1 MNLNF
6 CINFIANDKVYHYY
20 LHVLLN
26 SIYFQLFISSVL
38 EFFMS
43 MFNLSP
49 LSIALLSVIATPVFA
64 NTAPSENKPAQQLS
78 TIVVSA
84 SGFEQD
90 IKNAPASISVI
101 SKEDIEKKNATS
113 ISDLLSDIPGIDI
126 RDGIGK
132 TSGLNIKMRGLGN
145 DYSLILIDG
154 RRQTTSSDVTPNG
167 FGESSNGF
175 LPPLATIE
183 RIEVI
188 RGPMATRYG
197 SEAMGGVINII
208 TKKISD
214 EWGGNVTVSGNVM
227 EHSGEADSW
236 KTSAVLN
243 GPIIANKLGVQLRGS
258 YLDRQKS
265 ERIPGTA
272 GRDPRP
278 SEADNYDVGGKLD
291 FKLNDQNSFWIDGF
305 HSSQTYKNDDNRLG
319 TLDTA
324 TRANGYKDELE
335 FKRDQISMG
344 HDGDYRF
351 GQWKTYVSQTETETT
366 GRTIPRN
373 TFPGNVAAGQDRT
386 LKNTD
391 LVADSHV
398 VLPIANH
405 KLTVG
410 AEYKEAKIAD
420 DIAGLGAEFK
430 KDSLS
435 FYAEDEWRI
444 LDNLGLTVGGR
455 YEDHSGFGG
464 QFSPRAY
471 LVWNTTDNL
480 TVKGGVST
488 GYKAPSA
495 KALHDGVISV
505 GGQGTTFNI
514 GSPNL
519 KPEESINYE
528 LGFNYNKGSLDL
540 TTTAFFTK
548 IDNLITDGT
557 DLWNCFSE
565 KNPNRPDCVSYGS
578 HITQDAF
585 SQSINA
591 DEAENKGVEVS
602 LKYTII
608 PEWDIKAAYTYMESE
623 ITKGANKGSY
633 LNNVPKNAFNMTSTW
648 HINPAL
654 DVWLQH
660 EYKSDRKRYSTEQ
673 TAGDAAII
681 YNATGNKLKGYN
693 LFNLGASY
701 TVNDQ
706 LRFNG
711 AVNNLLDKDFSDNG
725 SYLDA
730 QGNPATYYDYMTIGS
745 GMSGTYLS
753 GRNIWLSVSYDF

>member
-1 MNLNF
+1 
-6 CINFIANDKVYHYY
+6 
-20 LHVLLN
+20 
-26 SIYFQLFISSVL
+26 
-38 EFFMS
+38 MS
-43 MFNLSP
+43 KFNLSP
-49 LSIALLSVIATPVFA
+49 LSFALLGVMTTSAFADNTTTPEST
-64 NTAPSENKPAQQLS
+64 NTHQLA

-90 IKNAPASISVI
+90 IKNAPASISVVT
-101 SKEDIEKKNATS
+101 KDDIEKKNATS
-113 ISDLLSDIPGIDI
+113 IADLLSDVPGIDI

-145 DYSLILIDG
+145 EYSLILIDG

-167 FGESSNGF
+167 FGESANGF
-175 LPPLATIE
+175 LPPLASIE

-214 EWGGNVTVSGNVM
+214 QWNGNVTVSGNVM
-227 EHSGEADSW
+227 EHGGEADSW
-236 KTSAVLN
+236 KTSVVVN
-243 GPIIANKLGVQLRGS
+243 GPIIQDKLGLQLRGS

-265 ERIPGTA
+265 ERVPGTS

-278 SEADNYDVGGKLD
+278 SEADIYDIGGKLS
-291 FKLNDQNSFWIDGF
+291 FKLDDQNSFWVDGF

-319 TLDTA
+319 TLDTPA
-324 TRANGYKDELE
+324 RANGYKDELE
-335 FKRDQISMG
+335 FKRDQIAAG
-344 HDGDYRF
+344 HHGDYSF
-351 GQWKTYVSQTETETT
+351 GQWNSYVSQTKTETI

-373 TFPGNVAAGQDRT
+373 TFPGNAAAGQDRT

-391 LVADSHV
+391 FVADTHV
-398 VLPIANH
+398 VMPIADH

-420 DIAGLGAEFK
+420 DIAGLGATFK
-430 KDSLS
+430 KDSFS
-435 FYAEDEWRI
+435 VYAEDEWRI
-444 LDNLGLTVGGR
+444 LDNLGFTLGGR

-471 LVWNTTDNL
+471 LVWNANDEL
-480 TVKGGVST
+480 TIKGGVST

-495 KALHDGVISV
+495 KDLHNGIVSIS
-505 GGQGTTFNI
+505 GQGTSFNI

-519 KPEESINYE
+519 KPEESTNYE
-528 LGFNYNKGSLDL
+528 LGFNYNNGNLDL
-540 TTTAFFTK
+540 TTTAFFNK
-548 IDNLITDGT
+548 IKNLITDGPE
-557 DLWNCFSE
+557 LLNCFSE
-565 KNPNRPDCVSYGS
+565 KNPNQPGCVSYGS
-578 HITQDAF
+578 HITQDTF
-585 SQSINA
+585 SQKINA
-591 DEAENKGVEVS
+591 DEAETKGVELS
-602 LKYTII
+602 LKYSII

-623 ITKGANKGSY
+623 ITKGKNKGSY
-633 LNNVPKNAFNMTSTW
+633 LSNVPKNAFNMTSTW
-648 HINPAL
+648 HINDAF

-660 EYKSDRKRYSTEQ
+660 EYKSDRKRYNTEQ

-681 YNATGNKLKGYN
+681 YNATNNKLKGYN

-701 TVNDQ
+701 RVNDQ

-711 AVNNLLDKDFSDNG
+711 SVNNLLDKDFSSNG
-725 SYLDA
+725 SYIDA
-730 QGNPATYYDYMTIGS
+730 NGNPASYYDYMQISS
-745 GMSGTYLS
+745 GMSGTYLA
-753 GRNIWLSVSYDF
+753 GRNYWLSVSYDF